1 MHDRQP
7 HQQTARWD
15 DDATPDATPHASPDG
30 PGRRSGGSRR
40 AGRAKPSGR
49 RNASEGKVRMTR
61 RGRIVAWTGGVLGV
75 LILGTAGAG
84 AWVYQHLDSNIHGVD
99 IGVDGK
105 RPVNL
110 SPGSKNILVV
120 GSDSRAGANA
130 KYGKGLTTMQSDT
143 LMVLHIAANHKWA
156 TAVSFPRDSWVQIPA
171 CTRGNGSKSSVH
183 HFKINEAFSIGGDTG
198 SVTKAAACTIK
209 TVEKNTGLRIDHFT
223 SIDFQGFKGMVNAL
237 GGIEV
242 CPKHAIHD
250 KKAHLDMDAGCQ
262 NVQDEKALGYV
273 RTRYSVGDGSDL
285 GRIGRQQEFM
295 KALAAKAQSKL
306 TSPGDL
312 YDFLDSAT
320 KSLTTDNDLAGLK
333 PLYDLASTVKDIPSD
348 RLTFVT
354 VPNYYREA
362 DVPTD
367 HANVIWQY
375 PQAGELFSD
384 LAHDREIG
392 AAGKAKF
399 AEAAKN
405 PMTARS
411 VRVRVLNGTGTSG
424 QAATAA
430 EQLRR
435 LGFTVIGTGN
445 APATD
450 RTTLTYSGSLQPQS
464 EVLAARLP
472 GLKPTRSAD
481 AAAGAVTLTIGPDF
495 TALMGG

>member
-1 MHDRQP
+1 
-7 HQQTARWD
+7 
-15 DDATPDATPHASPDG
+15 
-30 PGRRSGGSRR
+30 
-40 AGRAKPSGR
+40 
-49 RNASEGKVRMTR
+49 MTR

-75 LILGTAGAG
+75 LLLATAGVG
-84 AWVYQHLDSNIHGVD
+84 AWVYQHLDSNIHGAD
-99 IGVDGK
+99 IGIDGK

-143 LMVLHIAANHKWA
+143 LMVLHIAANHEWA
-156 TAVSFPRDSWVQIPA
+156 TAVSFPRDSWVKIPA
-171 CTRGNGSKSSVH
+171 CSRGDGSKSTPH

-198 SVTKAAACTIK
+198 KINKAAACTIK
-209 TVEKNTGLRIDHFT
+209 TVEQNTGLRIDHFT
-223 SIDFQGFKGMVNAL
+223 SVDFQGFKGMVNAL

-295 KALAAKAQSKL
+295 KALGKKAQEKL
-306 TSPGDL
+306 TSPGEL

-320 KSLTTDNDLAGLK
+320 KSITTDTELAGLK

-348 RLTFVT
+348 RLTFIT
-354 VPNYYREA
+354 VPNYYRQA

-367 HANVIWQY
+367 KANVVWQY
-375 PQAGELFSD
+375 PQATELFSD

-392 AAGKAKF
+392 AAGKKKF
-399 AEAAKN
+399 AEAAKS
-405 PMTARS
+405 PVTAHS
-411 VRVRVLNGTGTSG
+411 VQVRVLNGTGTPG
-424 QAATAA
+424 QAAAAA
-430 EQLRR
+430 EELRK
-435 LGFTVIGTGN
+435 LGFNVIGTGN

-450 RTTLTYSGSLQPQS
+450 KSTVSYPAALKTQS
-464 EVLAARLP
+464 EVLTGHLRGIKATESASAAP
-472 GLKPTRSAD
+472 
-481 AAAGAVTLTIGPDF
+481 GAVTLTIGPDF
-495 TALMGG
+495 SADSTG